1 MKFHNQERRRYI
13 MFGEKSKK
21 ISRVVREIKFLIQ
34 VWKND
39 NNALSDAG
47 RVVTKVHIKQL
58 EIILSHLKNKKE
70 KK

>member
-1 MKFHNQERRRYI
+1 